1 MLQTHGQ
8 GAASYLHERGRA
20 AWKAAVEHP
29 MVREIG
35 AGTLPHATFRRYFE
49 QNILYL
55 QDYARALGLLL
66 SKAPDGQAM
75 DTLGRFLGRIV
86 QEEIPANSRFFERLG
101 GDPGSLDAVS
111 DMSDVTYGYTRHLLA
126 VAALGD
132 CAEGLAAVLPCQW
145 SYGELARPLARL
157 LPQDPIYA
165 EWIAMFGND
174 AYDRLVEDSTD
185 LLDRLAAPDSAERM
199 RRLSWVFDRSTRYEV
214 QFWDYAY
221 GRPG

>member
-1 MLQTHGQ
+1 
-8 GAASYLHERGRA
+8 
-20 AWKAAVEHP
+20 
-29 MVREIG
+29 
-35 AGTLPHATFRRYFE
+35 
-49 QNILYL
+49 
-55 QDYARALGLLL
+55 
-66 SKAPDGQAM
+66 M

-86 QEEIPANSRFFERLG
+86 QEEIPANSRFLERLG
-101 GDPGSLDAVS
+101 GDPGSLDAIS
-111 DMSDVTYGYTRHLLA
+111 EMSDITYGYTRHLLA

-165 EWIAMFGND
+165 EWIGMFGND

-221 GRPG
+221 GRPE